1 MQVGKPL
8 GLPKL
13 EKPSDEDV
21 AKWHATYVSEVHN
34 PNPYT
39 FSENSC
45 GSLSTEATPSG
56 QVVRL
61 CVVVVRIWVSL
72 RDLSLAGL

>member
-34 PNPYT
+34 PNP
-39 FSENSC
+39 
-45 GSLSTEATPSG
+45 
-56 QVVRL
+56 
-61 CVVVVRIWVSL
+61 
-72 RDLSLAGL
+72 